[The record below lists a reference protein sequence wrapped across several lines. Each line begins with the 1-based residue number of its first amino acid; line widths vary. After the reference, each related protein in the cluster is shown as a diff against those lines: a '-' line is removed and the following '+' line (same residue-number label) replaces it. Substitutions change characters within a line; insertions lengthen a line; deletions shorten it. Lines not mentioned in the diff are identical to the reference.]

1 MNAVGGGV
9 FDIWGVEGER
19 YLGLSGSV
27 EESDAAKEKC
37 DLETEKI
44 VGVGDRDI
52 ARG

>member
-1 MNAVGGGV
+1 MR
-9 FDIWGVEGER
+9 VEGER

-27 EESDAAKEKC
+27 EESDAAREKC

-44 VGVGDRDI
+44 VEVGERDI